1 MKKFLTL
8 LFLLSN
14 LAVCGVSAET
24 VLEGRVVAVAD
35 GDTLTVLDAQQK
47 QHKIRLL
54 GIDAPEKAQPFGQKS
69 KESLSLLAF
78 QKQVQVRSSKKD
90 RYGRTVGQ
98 VFVGN
103 TDVCL
108 EQVKLGMAWHYKAYQ
123 REQVAGRPC
132 LVCPRRI
139 AGTRATGGPVGR
151 SFAGR
156 AVGLQAAKVSCA

>member
-14 LAVCGVSAET
+14 LVVCGVSANT

-123 REQVAGRPC
+123 REQLPEDRVLYA
-132 LVCPRRI
+132 
-139 AGTRATGGPVGR
+139 RAELQAR
-151 SFAGR
+151 EQR
-156 AVGLQAAKVSCA
+156 VGLWTDPSPVEPSTFRRQK

>member
-8 LFLLSN
+8 LFVLLN

-24 VLEGRVVAVAD
+24 ILDGRVVEVAD

-69 KESLSLLAF
+69 KESLSGLAF
-78 QKQVQVRSSKKD
+78 QKQVQVRSSKQD
-90 RYGRTVGQ
+90 PYGRTVGQ

-108 EQVKLGMAWHYKAYQ
+108 EQVKLGMAWHYKTYQ
-123 REQVAGRPC
+123 REQSPEDRV
-132 LVCPRRI
+132 LYD
-139 AGTRATGGPVGR
+139 RAESQAR
-151 SFAGR
+151 EQR
-156 AVGLQAAKVSCA
+156 VGLWQDPSPVEPSVFRHKK

>member
-14 LAVCGVSAET
+14 LVVFGVSANT

-123 REQVAGRPC
+123 REQLPEDRVLYA
-132 LVCPRRI
+132 
-139 AGTRATGGPVGR
+139 RAELQAR
-151 SFAGR
+151 EQR
-156 AVGLQAAKVSCA
+156 VGLWADPSPVEPSTFRRQK

>member
-8 LFLLSN
+8 LFLLSSF
-14 LAVCGVSAET
+14 AVCAVSANT
-24 VLEGRVVAVAD
+24 LLEGRVVAVAD

-123 REQVAGRPC
+123 REQSPDDRVLYA
-132 LVCPRRI
+132 
-139 AGTRATGGPVGR
+139 RAEVQAR
-151 SFAGR
+151 EQR
-156 AVGLQAAKVSCA
+156 VGLWADPSPVEPSTFRRQK

>member
-8 LFLLSN
+8 LFLLSS
-14 LAVCGVSAET
+14 LTVCAVSANT

-123 REQVAGRPC
+123 REQLPEDRVLYA
-132 LVCPRRI
+132 
-139 AGTRATGGPVGR
+139 RAELQAR
-151 SFAGR
+151 EQR
-156 AVGLQAAKVSCA
+156 VGLWNDPSPVEPSTFRRQK

>member
-8 LFLLSN
+8 LFVLLNFVVS
-14 LAVCGVSAET
+14 GVSAET
-24 VLEGRVVAVAD
+24 ILDGRVVEVAD
-35 GDTLTVLDAQQK
+35 GDTLTVLDAQKK

-69 KESLSLLAF
+69 KESLSHLAF

-103 TDVCL
+103 VDVCL
-108 EQVKLGMAWHYKAYQ
+108 EQVKLGMAWHYKTYQ
-123 REQVAGRPC
+123 REQTPEDRVRYD
-132 LVCPRRI
+132 
-139 AGTRATGGPVGR
+139 RAESLAR
-151 SFAGR
+151 EQR
-156 AVGLQAAKVSCA
+156 VGLWQDHSPIEPSVFRRQK

>member
-14 LAVCGVSAET
+14 LVVCGVSAET
-24 VLEGRVVAVAD
+24 MLEGRVVEVAD
-35 GDTLTVLDAQQK
+35 GDTLTVLDAQKK

-103 TDVCL
+103 MDVCL
-108 EQVKLGMAWHYKAYQ
+108 EQVKLGMAWHYKTYQ
-123 REQVAGRPC
+123 REQSAEDRV
-132 LVCPRRI
+132 LYD
-139 AGTRATGGPVGR
+139 RAE
-151 SFAGR
+151 
-156 AVGLQAAKVSCA
+156 LQAREQRLGLWTDPSPVEPSIFRRQK

>member
-123 REQVAGRPC
+123 REQAPEDRVLYA
-132 LVCPRRI
+132 
-139 AGTRATGGPVGR
+139 RAELQAR
-151 SFAGR
+151 EQR
-156 AVGLQAAKVSCA
+156 VGLWTDPSPVEPSAFRRQK

>member
-8 LFLLSN
+8 LFLLVN
-14 LAVCGVSAET
+14 LAFCGVSAT
-24 VLEGRVVAVAD
+24 TLLEGRVVGVSD
-35 GDTLTVLDAQQK
+35 GDTLTVLDVQK
-47 QHKIRLL
+47 KPHKIRLL

-69 KESLSLLAF
+69 KESLSHLAF

-108 EQVKLGMAWHYKAYQ
+108 EQVKLGMAWHYKTYQ
-123 REQVAGRPC
+123 REQSPEDRVLYDRAESQAREQRIGLWQDPAPIEPS
-132 LVCPRRI
+132 VFRR
-139 AGTRATGGPVGR
+139 
-151 SFAGR
+151 
-156 AVGLQAAKVSCA
+156 QK